1 MAITAQEL
9 TKLLTE
15 TKKAIDALDKVL
27 DYVDVINNNLDDLP
41 ADVKT
46 SGDGIKRQAS
56 EIGKYIEEI
65 RHHINSELDKIP
77 LDEDQVKEAANKL
90 LLYQGDISQVIHW
103 AEGQKRNHREN
114 SYWWRYWQAVSDII
128 EAQKGQ
134 Q

>member
-15 TKKAIDALDKVL
+15 TKKAIEALDKVL
-27 DYVDVINNNLDDLP
+27 DYVDVINNKLNDLP

-46 SGDGIKRQAS
+46 SGDGIKGQAS
-56 EIGKYIEEI
+56 EIEKYIEEI
-65 RHHINSELDKIP
+65 RHHINSELDKISI
-77 LDEDQVKEAANKL
+77 DEDQVKEAANKL
-90 LLYQGDISQVIHW
+90 LLFQGDIAQVVHW
-103 AEGQKRNHREN
+103 ADGQKRNHPAN

-128 EAQKGQ
+128 KAQEGQ